1 MKKVT
6 GKCRERYALRGSFTV
21 ETSLMMPV
29 VLGVMFLALRL
40 GYVFYDRTKV
50 VAEEL
55 EIQEASDAVAEMY
68 RAEKLTDIRG
78 LIYGD

>member
-6 GKCRERYALRGSFTV
+6 GKCRKKYALKGSFTV

-50 VAEEL
+50 IAEEL

-68 RAEKLTDIRG
+68 RTEKFTDIRG